1 MGVFL
6 TTGLVVVGF
15 SGGSIERIPANHL
28 LVKNVSAI
36 GVYLGGYLKNKPR
49 VVDEVGMGVWMEG
62 SVGESCV
69 SCTRRGICTVMCT
82 SGLD

>member
-1 MGVFL
+1 M
-6 TTGLVVVGF
+6 VVGF

-62 SVGESCV
+62 SV
-69 SCTRRGICTVMCT
+69 
-82 SGLD
+82 

>member
-28 LVKNVSAI
+28 LVKNVSASVF
-36 GVYLGGYLKNKPR
+36 GRVLEEQAACGG
-49 VVDEVGMGVWMEG
+49 
-62 SVGESCV
+62 
-69 SCTRRGICTVMCT
+69 
-82 SGLD
+82 

>member
-1 MGVFL
+1 MRGVVAECSFRQSYPVGCMGVFL

-62 SVGESCV
+62 SV
-69 SCTRRGICTVMCT
+69 
-82 SGLD
+82 

>member
-1 MGVFL
+1 M
-6 TTGLVVVGF
+6 VGF

-49 VVDEVGMGVWMEG
+49 VVEEVLVVNWMEC
-62 SVGESCV
+62 SV
-69 SCTRRGICTVMCT
+69 
-82 SGLD
+82 

>member
-1 MGVFL
+1 MFISTVISCWLHGCVL
-6 TTGLVVVGF
+6 DNRVVVGF

-62 SVGESCV
+62 SV
-69 SCTRRGICTVMCT
+69 
-82 SGLD
+82 

>member
-36 GVYLGGYLKNKPR
+36 GVYLGGYLKSKPR

-62 SVGESCV
+62 SV
-69 SCTRRGICTVMCT
+69 
-82 SGLD
+82 